1 MKVPVGKSNDSHQ
14 ERRKKTT
21 LVTQEDMELERN
33 FFNWRIRRV
42 EKGMWIQALCAVGV
56 YLCFLAHYIWGH

>member
-1 MKVPVGKSNDSHQ
+1 MEVPASKPNGSRQ
-14 ERRKKTT
+14 ENRKKTAF
-21 LVTQEDMELERN
+21 VTQEETERT

-42 EKGMWIQALCAVGV
+42 EKGMWIQTLCAVGV

>member
-1 MKVPVGKSNDSHQ
+1 MEVPASKPNGSRQ
-14 ERRKKTT
+14 ENRKKTAF
-21 LVTQEDMELERN
+21 VTQEEMETELT

-42 EKGMWIQALCAVGV
+42 EKGMWIQTLCAVGV

>member
-1 MKVPVGKSNDSHQ
+1 MEVPASKPNGSRQ
-14 ERRKKTT
+14 ENRKTT
-21 LVTQEDMELERN
+21 AFVTQEEMETERT

-42 EKGMWIQALCAVGV
+42 EKGMWIQTLCAVGV